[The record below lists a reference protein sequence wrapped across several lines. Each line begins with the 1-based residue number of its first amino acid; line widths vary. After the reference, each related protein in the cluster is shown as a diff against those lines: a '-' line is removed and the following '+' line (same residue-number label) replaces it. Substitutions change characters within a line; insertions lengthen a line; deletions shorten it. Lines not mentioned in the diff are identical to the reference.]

1 MTTVDQALDINKVEG
16 PIAQAFKDHIGDHI
30 LPYVDVS
37 LMDVRGYNDEVVRRI
52 PEGHG
57 EFREEITPIYK
68 VSMYVLY
75 RILENT
81 KIERYVGV
89 YDFYYNPEEDSDEDI
104 YQAAFDSMIDGDRLL
119 GVEVKHLE
127 GELDDGA

>member
-1 MTTVDQALDINKVEG
+1 MVTVDQALEQNRVEE
-16 PIAQAFKDHIGDHI
+16 PIRQAFIDHLGDHVV
-30 LPYVDVS
+30 PYVDIT
-37 LMDVRGYNDEVVRRI
+37 LMNVQGHHDEVVHRI
-52 PEGHG
+52 PQGHG
-57 EFREEITPIYK
+57 EFREETTPIYN

-104 YQAAFDSMIDGDRLL
+104 YQAALDAMIDGDRLL

>member
-1 MTTVDQALDINKVEG
+1 MVTISQALDINRVEE
-16 PIAQAFKDHIGDHI
+16 PIARAFRDHIGEHVA
-30 LPYVDVS
+30 PYVDVS
-37 LMDVRGYNDEVVRRI
+37 LMNVCGYHDEVVRRL
-52 PEGHG
+52 PEGRG
-57 EFREEITPIYK
+57 EFREEVTPIYSI
-68 VSMYVLY
+68 SMYVLY

-119 GVEVKHLE
+119 GVDVKYIE

>member
-1 MTTVDQALDINKVEG
+1 MITVDQALEINKVDS
-16 PIAQAFKDHIGDHI
+16 PIADAFKDHIGRYV
-30 LPYVDVS
+30 LPYVDVT
-37 LMDVRGYNDEVVRRI
+37 LMSVKGYHDESVRRI

-57 EFREEITPIYK
+57 EFREEYTPIYN

-75 RILENT
+75 RIVENT

-89 YDFYYNPEEDSDEDI
+89 YAFFYPTDADSEDI
-104 YQAAFDSMIDGDRLL
+104 YQAAFDSMIDGDRLI
-119 GVEVKHLE
+119 GIDIKYIE

>member
-1 MTTVDQALDINKVEG
+1 MVTISQALDINRVEE
-16 PIAQAFKDHIGDHI
+16 PIARALKDHIGDHV

-37 LMDVRGYNDEVVRRI
+37 LMNVRGYHDEVVRRI

-57 EFREEITPIYK
+57 EFREEITPIYNI
-68 VSMYVLY
+68 SMYVLY

-81 KIERYVGV
+81 KIERYVGL

-104 YQAAFDSMIDGDRLL
+104 YQAAFDSMIDGDRLV
-119 GVEVKHLE
+119 GVDVKHVE